1 VKTCTQCNSQLL
13 GPVSF
18 CPFCGQTTGTTAAT
32 AIPPKVEVA
41 GTTVSDMAAGPMP
54 TLAPT
59 LRHAQTPKPISP
71 PKSTASTPQGAARQ
85 PEKPKEPARPTG
97 PTTTPRVVTV
107 EKEPVKVP
115 PKADTP
121 KARGKFL
128 RNAAI
133 AVAILIVLLGFL
145 SRGPNKQDV
154 LCDQQVAAGT
164 KLAQGGDV
172 ADAAEQ
178 SRLAATSCTG
188 SRTVKASELQTLV
201 TTTRT
206 AQIARAQCTR
216 SYDMVSSRLNDGRL
230 NAAVN
235 ALNQLPS
242 SCATSSDATHLRDQI
257 EQVSASADATEQKVR
272 AAIGAGDSIAA
283 LAALQDLAR
292 LDRFRPTLPALRTQ
306 IGAIR
311 AVKPAD
317 QAAGPNGSTAAN
329 FNSPAPANSTQP
341 PVIARPS
348 PQIVQPTAPA
358 YNNQA
363 ALAQQFLND
372 AQTALG
378 QSRFDAAKTY
388 LDSARRM
395 DPNNQRIDVL
405 TRAVREREHEV
416 LQDET
421 SIK

>member
-1 VKTCTQCNSQLL
+1 MKPCIQCNSQLL

-18 CPFCGQTTGTTAAT
+18 CPFCGHTTIAF
-32 AIPPKVEVA
+32 PPKVGVANPTVSNTVA
-41 GTTVSDMAAGPMP
+41 GP
-54 TLAPT
+54 APT
-59 LRHAQTPKPISP
+59 SRQAQTLESVPPSP
-71 PKSTASTPQGAARQ
+71 ASAGRTPQEAARQ
-85 PEKPKEPARPTG
+85 QKIPKEPAHPN
-97 PTTTPRVVTV
+97 TPERSVSV
-107 EKEPVKVP
+107 EKELVKVP
-115 PKADTP
+115 AKTDTS

-133 AVAILIVLLGFL
+133 AVAILIVLIGFL

-154 LCDQQVAAGT
+154 LCDQQVGAGT
-164 KLAQGGDV
+164 KLAQSGDF
-172 ADAAEQ
+172 AGATEQ
-178 SRLAATSCTG
+178 SRLAASSCMG
-188 SRTVKASELQTLV
+188 SRTAKASELQTLV

-206 AQIARAQCTR
+206 AQIARAQCAR
-216 SYDMVSSRLNDGRL
+216 SYDTVSSRLNDGRL
-230 NAAVN
+230 NAAIN

-242 SCATSSDATHLRDQI
+242 ACTTSSEATHLRDQI
-257 EQVSASADATEQKVR
+257 EQVSAFADATEQKVR

-283 LAALQDLAR
+283 MAALQDLAR

-306 IGAIR
+306 IGALR
-311 AVKPAD
+311 AVKPSD
-317 QAAGPNGSTAAN
+317 QAAGPNGSTTAT

-348 PQIVQPTAPA
+348 PQVVQPTAPA
-358 YNNQA
+358 FNNQP

-378 QSRFDAAKTY
+378 QNRFDAAKTY

-395 DPNNQRIDVL
+395 DPNNPRIDVL
-405 TRAVREREHEV
+405 TRAVRDREHEV

>member
-1 VKTCTQCNSQLL
+1 VKTCNQCNSQLL
-13 GPVSF
+13 GPVGF
-18 CPFCGQTTGTTAAT
+18 CPFCGQTTGTTTT
-32 AIPPKVEVA
+32 AVPPKREVA
-41 GTTVSDMAAGPMP
+41 NATVSDTAAGAVSTLVP
-54 TLAPT
+54 TSSP
-59 LRHAQTPKPISP
+59 AQKPKPSSL
-71 PKSTASTPQGAARQ
+71 PKSAGSTPPGAARQ
-85 PEKPKEPARPTG
+85 PEKSKGPAQPTG
-97 PTTTPRVVTV
+97 PITPSRVVTV
-107 EKEPVKVP
+107 EKEPVKIP
-115 PKADTP
+115 PKPDTP

-128 RNAAI
+128 RNAGI

-145 SRGPNKQDV
+145 NRGPSKQDV
-154 LCDQQVAAGT
+154 QCDQQVAAGT

-172 ADAAEQ
+172 AGAAEQ

-188 SRTVKASELQTLV
+188 SRTAKASELQTLL

-206 AQIARAQCTR
+206 AQIARAQCAR

-283 LAALQDLAR
+283 LVALQDLAR
-292 LDRFRPTLPALRTQ
+292 LDRFRPTLPSLRTQ
-306 IGAIR
+306 VGAIR

-317 QAAGPNGSTAAN
+317 QAPGPNGSTAAN
-329 FNSPAPANSTQP
+329 FNSPAPTNSTQP

-348 PQIVQPTAPA
+348 PQIVQPPAPA

-395 DPNNQRIDVL
+395 DPNNPRIDVL
-405 TRAVREREHEV
+405 TRTVRDREHEV